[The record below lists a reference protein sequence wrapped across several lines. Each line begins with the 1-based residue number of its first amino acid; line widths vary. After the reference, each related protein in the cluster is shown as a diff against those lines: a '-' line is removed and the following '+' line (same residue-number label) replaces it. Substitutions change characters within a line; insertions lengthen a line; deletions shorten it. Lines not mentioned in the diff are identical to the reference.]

1 MEMESSYLQVKLISC
16 KDLKAF
22 NFFQKLSVYAVV
34 SIASDDPSK
43 KVQEKQVQS
52 QRTPCDSEGD
62 GNPEWNHELRFD
74 LKGCDEYDGNDHLFL
89 QFNLRHQGMA
99 FGFGDKTIGEVR
111 IPLKDMMEEA
121 CYGVVRFVSYQVRN
135 TDGKPNGVLNLSY
148 KYLNGKPIKSTDPAG
163 CGSSS
168 STTTTSTIH
177 GDGAGGNKIQ
187 YPSVQLEPVAL
198 PIPLVKLQTNQ
209 SQNGEYN
216 YWPRP
221 PLGLDCWSSHPPYP
235 MMFPSQSYYHAHT
248 PPPRTAAPFV
258 HLSPSRP
265 LHQPYLMAAEESH
278 GYDYAANGRRAS
290 MPMAIDGE
298 LGHASFW
305 NDT

>member
-1 MEMESSYLQVKLISC
+1 MEMESSSVQVKLISC

-43 KVQEKQVQS
+43 KVQENQVQS
-52 QRTPCDSEGD
+52 QRTPTDTEGD

-74 LKGCDEYDGNDHLFL
+74 LKGCDDDNDHLFL
-89 QFNLRHQGMA
+89 QFNLRHQGMV

-111 IPLKDMMEEA
+111 IPLKDVMEEA

-148 KYLNGKPIKSTDPAG
+148 KYLNGKPNKTDPAG
-163 CGSSS
+163 GGG
-168 STTTTSTIH
+168 TIS
-177 GDGAGGNKIQ
+177 GTGFQIPVTKIQ

-198 PIPLVKLQTNQ
+198 PIPLVKLQKNQ
-209 SQNGEYN
+209 SQNEEYN

-221 PLGLDCWSSHPPYP
+221 PLGFDCWSSHPPYP
-235 MMFPSQSYYHAHT
+235 MMFPSQAHESYYHT
-248 PPPRTAAPFV
+248 PPPPTPPAAPFV
-258 HLSPSRP
+258 HLPPSRQP
-265 LHQPYLMAAEESH
+265 HQPYLMAVGESH
-278 GYDYAANGRRAS
+278 GYEYAANARPAS

-298 LGHASFW
+298 LDHASFW